1 MRFPKFERLGLA
13 VLLVEV
19 IIDGSI
25 RGVLGINISRFFA
38 PLHGY
43 HFFKTMLRLSIV
55 KSTMVQ
61 RYVVTYDLVTGSSH
75 LSMIC
80 ILYCPE

>member
-19 IIDGSI
+19 FIGGSI
-25 RGVLGINISRFFA
+25 RGVLGIDISRFFA

-55 KSTMVQ
+55 KTTMVQ
-61 RYVVTYDLVTGSSH
+61 RYVVTYDLVTVSLVHDLHSL
-75 LSMIC
+75 LS
-80 ILYCPE
+80 